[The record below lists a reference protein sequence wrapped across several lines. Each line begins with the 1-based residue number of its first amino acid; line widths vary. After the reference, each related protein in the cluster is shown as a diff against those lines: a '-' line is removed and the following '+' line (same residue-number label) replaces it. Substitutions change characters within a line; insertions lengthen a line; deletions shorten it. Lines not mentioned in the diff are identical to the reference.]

1 MAEFEIEYI
10 HNGAHRVAIIL
21 ADDHRDAYQA
31 FESMKSNGVIGDEI
45 IERGDAGVDVDRR
58 ACNG

>member
-31 FESMKSNGVIGDEI
+31 FESMKSNGVLLCIALAI
-45 IERGDAGVDVDRR
+45 AVGVS
-58 ACNG
+58 NG

>member
-10 HNGAHRVAIIL
+10 HNGAHRVAVIY

-45 IERGDAGVDVDRR
+45 VERGDAGIEVERR
-58 ACNG
+58 ASHG